1 MDYFAYFNG
10 DNIEAFSS
18 SSNASAVRFMR
29 KRYTDKGAGIIIA
42 PLREKG
48 DLNSKA
54 FFDYASSLSKRHAGP
69 AKVVNPKEMYMYDIK

>member
-54 FFDYASSLSKRHAGP
+54 FF
-69 AKVVNPKEMYMYDIK
+69 